1 MKLTFSLISIVIG
14 FTGFS
19 QSKIQV
25 AGAMSNIMQ
34 KGNLSAYADLD
45 TMQKDGLYAL
55 GPVENLKGEIIVL
68 DGKVYV
74 TSKSGDSLVN
84 RDKSPKAAMLVYSY
98 VSEWQKLEKKVA
110 VSGLEE
116 LQKFIELT
124 AKDAGV
130 DVNQPFVF
138 KLEVRAKEL
147 KYHIIDWEEGQEHT
161 MDNHKQ
167 FAYVKMEQ
175 GQEFVLLGFYSNKH
189 HSVFTHHS
197 TNIHVHVLNK
207 KTGEVGHL
215 DAIDVE
221 GNVTVNFSKR

>member
-1 MKLTFSLISIVIG
+1 MKLTFSLIAILIG
-14 FTGFS
+14 FAGIG
-19 QSKIQV
+19 QSKIHV
-25 AGAMSNIMQ
+25 AGAMRNIMQ
-34 KGNLSAYADLD
+34 KGNLSAHADLD
-45 TMQKDGLYAL
+45 TMQKKRLYAL
-55 GPVENLKGEIIVL
+55 GPVENLKGEIMVL
-68 DGKVYV
+68 GGRVYV

-84 RDKSPKAAMLVYSY
+84 RDRSPKAAMLVYSY
-98 VSEWQKLEKKVA
+98 ISDWQKLEKKIL
-110 VSGLEE
+110 VSGLAE

-130 DVNQPFVF
+130 DVSQPFVF
-138 KLEVRAKEL
+138 KMDVMAKEL
-147 KYHIIDWEEGQEHT
+147 KYHIIDWQEGQEHT

-167 FAYVKMEQ
+167 FAYVKEEK

-215 DAIDVE
+215 DAIDLD